1 MKKIFLIIIG
11 IMLSV
16 NINNFAATKKRT
28 SGKAQQ
34 TPQSVAVNFING
46 FFKSFSSKS
55 TNIIDQSVYSNTSVT
70 QRYKNEYREKRLI
83 GDRIAATCPGDI
95 CSGYPIVGE
104 GGDIYTGKF
113 KVVSYNSVNGYVT
126 VKPIS
131 LNTEYDT
138 YQIKVIKTN
147 GKWMV
152 DDVISRYEEGLF
164 D

>member
-28 SGKAQQ
+28 SSKAQQ
-34 TPQSVAVNFING
+34 TPQSVAINFING
-46 FFKSFSSKS
+46 FFKVFISES
-55 TNIIDQSVYSNTSVT
+55 TNINQWMYNNTSVT
-70 QRYKNEYREKRLI
+70 QRYKNEYRKKMLI
-83 GDRIAATCPGDI
+83 GDRIATTCPGDI

-113 KVVSYNSVNGYVT
+113 KVVSYNSANGYVT

-131 LNTEYDT
+131 LNSEYDT